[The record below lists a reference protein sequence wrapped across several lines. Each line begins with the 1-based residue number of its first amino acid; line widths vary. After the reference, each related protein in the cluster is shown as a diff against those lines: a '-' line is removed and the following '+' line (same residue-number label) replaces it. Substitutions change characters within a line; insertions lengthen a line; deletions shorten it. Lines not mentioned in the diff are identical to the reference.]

1 MAAMAAQGG
10 GMPGGMGADPQSAQA
25 AAEAKMCAPPP
36 RALPFRL
43 PALLPPPLPPSPS
56 RPVPTPP
63 RSCPPAPPPLPASGA
78 QSLTRA
84 NPAHRAQ
91 EEQRT
96 HMLQACIT
104 NGARERL
111 ARIALVKPEKARA
124 VEDSVLKM
132 AQRGQIAEPVSE
144 DRLVAMLEGSGGGS
158 EGRGGGG
165 RGPKITFQ
173 RRNMLDD
180 DDW

>member
-1 MAAMAAQGG
+1 MPIVVLSPARQG
-10 GMPGGMGADPQSAQA
+10 
-25 AAEAKMCAPPP
+25 
-36 RALPFRL
+36 
-43 PALLPPPLPPSPS
+43 
-56 RPVPTPP
+56 
-63 RSCPPAPPPLPASGA
+63 
-78 QSLTRA
+78 
-84 NPAHRAQ
+84 Q

-104 NGARERL
+104 AGARERL

-124 VEDSVLKM
+124 VEDNVLRM

-144 DRLVAMLEGSGGGS
+144 DRLVAMLEGSSGSSSGGG
-158 EGRGGGG
+158 GGGG

>member
-43 PALLPPPLPPSPS
+43 PALL
-56 RPVPTPP
+56 
-63 RSCPPAPPPLPASGA
+63 PPPLPASGA

-132 AQRGQIAEPVSE
+132 EQRGQIAEPVSE

>member
-1 MAAMAAQGG
+1 
-10 GMPGGMGADPQSAQA
+10 
-25 AAEAKMCAPPP
+25 
-36 RALPFRL
+36 
-43 PALLPPPLPPSPS
+43 
-56 RPVPTPP
+56 
-63 RSCPPAPPPLPASGA
+63 
-78 QSLTRA
+78 
-84 NPAHRAQ
+84 
-91 EEQRT
+91 
-96 HMLQACIT
+96 MLQACIT

-132 AQRGQIAEPVSE
+132 EQRGQIAEPVSE